1 MDAESLYGKSKKK
14 SSLLLLNAM
23 KSKGRDFSLAQLG
36 QVQKIE
42 RGTIH
47 LKKRYGKHRRKTIM

>member
-1 MDAESLYGKSKKK
+1 MDAESLYGKSQKK
-14 SSLLLLNAM
+14 SSLLLNAK
-23 KSKGRDFSLAQLG
+23 KSKRRDFILAQLG

-47 LKKRYGKHRRKTIM
+47 LKKCYGKHSRKTIM